1 MDDKLV
7 RLQIARTGTFGADGR
22 TIVLQDLQDVIDT
35 FDGRAPISLGH
46 YVARQDWM
54 PSWGNVE
61 NLMLVSTGEGEA
73 TLSDLGK
80 VATRLH

>member
-1 MDDKLV
+1 MSLE
-7 RLQIARTGTFGADGR
+7 
-22 TIVLQDLQDVIDT
+22 DT

-46 YVARQDWM
+46 YTARQDWM

-61 NLMLVSTGEGEA
+61 NLMLGSTGEGEA

-80 VATRLH
+80 AATRLH